1 MHASQEALDTALERL
16 ATGSRIN
23 RASDNPAGAVAV
35 QKFDAQL
42 ITIEKQISSSE
53 RANIALAAR
62 DGGMSVVSDLLV
74 DLKAVVVLAGNSD
87 VMSDAELEALQIEAD
102 SIVSAIDFLSN
113 TSTYNG
119 VQILSG
125 YASRSLGGV
134 SKEVLQ
140 TDDTTITE
148 HYSIADIAGGAL
160 NLSDGDLELALESVD
175 GAITR
180 IATSRA
186 SIGTMMLE
194 NDSRVATLQAEFENT
209 MSARSLIRDTDYAS
223 EMAALTRAQ
232 VLQQASLHVALIAQ
246 QQQASAL
253 NLLAPIS
260 ARRQVF

>member
-42 ITIEKQISSSE
+42 ITIEKQISSAE
-53 RANIALAAR
+53 RANITLAAR

-140 TDDTTITE
+140 TDDTTLTE
-148 HYSIADIAGGAL
+148 RYSIADIAGGAL

-175 GAITR
+175 GAIT
-180 IATSRA
+180 
-186 SIGTMMLE
+186 
-194 NDSRVATLQAEFENT
+194 
-209 MSARSLIRDTDYAS
+209 
-223 EMAALTRAQ
+223 
-232 VLQQASLHVALIAQ
+232 
-246 QQQASAL
+246 
-253 NLLAPIS
+253 
-260 ARRQVF
+260 